1 MSLVR
6 AGAPAKVPLS
16 TLLALRLGR
25 IMIPEPPI
33 LDPHPPDE
41 LSLGR
46 MFRRFFQIL
55 TLIFCLFLV
64 VRTTFVEPHGVPT
77 GSMAPTIYGNH
88 RQCPC
93 PRCGYSIVV
102 GNPAEGA
109 YNPQTAAYCLNCG
122 LSGIDMVPLSETIS
136 GDRMLVDRCVFR
148 IRSPR
153 RWEMAV
159 FHAPDD
165 TKIPYVK
172 RVVGLPGEA
181 IRIHDGDAYANGE
194 LLRKPLDALR
204 EMKIPLFDMDRAPQ
218 PMGWTRRWV
227 VESVATLQLPAGIGG
242 APDTPIE
249 KIVDGDRLILDASA
263 RAETTL
269 GLSYRHRNVDTGI
282 EELIRDDHGYNGL
295 RGVPKPA
302 HDFILDCEIEVIGG
316 SGRLSFRLGNG
327 SDSVRLDLSIG
338 TSDRPSTLNHDG
350 AAAPHQLPTLQ
361 FHTSQRYSLELA
373 FVDRRATVAVDGRA
387 VGLPSEVFVPTLG
400 TAKTPSGLPPERR
413 GTARP
418 LQIEARGVSIV
429 LRHLKLSRD
438 VQYRAEGENAIA
450 EAWQLGRDEYFMLG
464 DNSPSSEDSRAWKK
478 PGVPEGD
485 FIGKPFLVHQP
496 LRIGRLV
503 LNGKE
508 QRFQTIDWDRF
519 RLLK

>member
-1 MSLVR
+1 
-6 AGAPAKVPLS
+6 
-16 TLLALRLGR
+16 
-25 IMIPEPPI
+25 MIPELPI
-33 LDPHPPDE
+33 PDPALPDE
-41 LSLGR
+41 LSPGR

-102 GNPAEGA
+102 GSPAEGE
-109 YNPQTAAYCLNCG
+109 YNPQTAAYCLHCG
-122 LSGIDMVPLSETIS
+122 LSGIDMLPLSENIS

-159 FHAPDD
+159 FHAPDH

-181 IRIHDGDAYANGE
+181 IRIRDGDAYANGE

-204 EMKIPLFDMDRAPQ
+204 EMKILFFDMDHVPQ
-218 PMGWTRRWV
+218 PMGWTSRWV
-227 VESVATLQLPAGIGG
+227 VESVAT
-242 APDTPIE
+242 PID

-263 RAETTL
+263 STETTV

-295 RGVPKPA
+295 RGAPKPA

-316 SGRLSFRLGNG
+316 SGRLSFRLGGG
-327 SDSVRLDLSIG
+327 SDSVRLDLAVG
-338 TSDRPSTLNHDG
+338 TPDRPSTLNHDG
-350 AAAPHQLPTLQ
+350 AAAPFPLPTLR

-373 FVDRRATVAVDGRA
+373 FADRRATVAVNGRA
-387 VGLPSEVFVPTLG
+387 VGLPSDAFVPKLG
-400 TAKTPSGLPPERR
+400 TAKTPSGLQPESR

-418 LQIEARGVSIV
+418 LQIEARGVSVV
-429 LRHLKLSRD
+429 LHHLKLSRD

-519 RLLK
+519 RFLK